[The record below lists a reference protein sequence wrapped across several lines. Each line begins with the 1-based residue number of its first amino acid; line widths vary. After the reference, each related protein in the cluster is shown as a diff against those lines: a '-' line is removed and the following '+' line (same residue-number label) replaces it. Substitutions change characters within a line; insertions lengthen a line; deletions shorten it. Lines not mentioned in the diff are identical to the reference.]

1 MKRLPPDDAADISI
15 LAMSELATVAV
26 YAVRSDAEI
35 VRARLVS
42 EGIEAIVI
50 ADDEGGLNPGFYS
63 RYGVR
68 VVVAADDLGAAHTA
82 LALDVVVI
90 PRTAVSKMID
100 HARAC
105 APNEACGLVAAL
117 GGAVTEVYALTN
129 IDASPDRFTL
139 DPAEH
144 FAAIQ
149 DAEANGWVVAGAF
162 HSHPSSP
169 PIPSKADLE
178 GGGDPGWVNL
188 IVGVEGG
195 RITVRAYRYVDGG
208 ATAVEIRQQ

>member
-1 MKRLPPDDAADISI
+1 MND
-15 LAMSELATVAV
+15 LATVAV
-26 YAVRSDAEI
+26 YTIRSDAEI

-68 VVVAADDLGAAHTA
+68 VVVAAPDLAAAHAA
-82 LALDVVVI
+82 LDLDVVII
-90 PRTAVSKMID
+90 PREATVKMID

-105 APNEACGLVAAL
+105 APNEACGLVAGL
-117 GGAVTEVYALTN
+117 DGEVTRVYALSN
-129 IDASPDRFTL
+129 IDGAPDRFTL

-144 FAAIQ
+144 FSAVQ
-149 DAEANGWVVAGAF
+149 DAEANGWAIAGAF
-162 HSHPSSP
+162 HSHPSSAP
-169 PIPSKADLE
+169 VPSASDLD

-188 IVGVEGG
+188 IVGVEDGA
-195 RITVRAYRYVDGG
+195 IAVRAYRYGDGG
-208 ATAVEIRQQ
+208 ATAVEIKEQ